1 MWEFIQSLLELVHS
15 LGYLGIFLGMTLE
28 SSFFPFPS
36 EAVLIPAGALAA
48 QGKMT
53 IFTAF
58 LMGTLGSVVG
68 ALFNYYLALFL
79 GRYTVERLV
88 DKYGKFLFLN
98 KKKLR
103 KSDRYFDE
111 HGEITTFVAR
121 LIPVVRQLISLSAGF
136 SRMNIWRFML
146 YTALGA
152 GIWSLVLVFVGF
164 FFGKAFSWTGVGVFL
179 VLFVGLI
186 IFGYRFL
193 NRYEIREKK
202 QRKRKERTMK

>member
-1 MWEFIQSLLELVHS
+1 MWEIIQSLLDLVHS
-15 LGYLGIFLGMTLE
+15 LGYLGVFLGMTLE

-58 LMGTLGSVVG
+58 LMGTLGSIAG
-68 ALFNYYLALFL
+68 ALINYCLALFL
-79 GRYTVERLV
+79 GRYTVEKLV

-98 KKKLR
+98 KAKLK
-103 KSDRYFDE
+103 KSDIYFQE
-111 HGEITTFVAR
+111 HGEITTFVGR

-136 SRMNIWRFML
+136 SKMNLWRFII

-152 GIWSLVLVFVGF
+152 GIWSIILVLVGF
-164 FFGKAFSWTGVGVFL
+164 YFGTNFSWFAVAI
-179 VLFVGLI
+179 FVVIFILLI
-186 IFGYRFL
+186 VFGYRFL
-193 NRYEIREKK
+193 NRYEIKEKK
-202 QRKRKERTMK
+202 QRKAERKNH

>member
-1 MWEFIQSLLELVHS
+1 MWEVIQSLLELVHN

-48 QGKMT
+48 QGRMT
-53 IFTAF
+53 IFTSF
-58 LMGTLGSVVG
+58 LMGTLGSVAG
-68 ALFNYYLALFL
+68 AVINYYLALFL
-79 GRYTVERLV
+79 GRRTVDSLV

-103 KSDRYFDE
+103 KSDKYFDK
-111 HGEITTFVAR
+111 HGEITIFVAR

-136 SRMNIWRFML
+136 LKMNVWRFSL

-152 GIWSLVLVFVGF
+152 GIWSMVLVLVGF
-164 FFGKAFSWTGVGVFL
+164 FFGTNFSWGAVIVFIII
-179 VLFVGLI
+179 FVGLI
-186 IFGYRFL
+186 IFSYRFL
-193 NRYEIREKK
+193 NRYEIREKR
-202 QRKRKERTMK
+202 QRKAQRKNH